1 MADKKISALSA
12 STTPLTGTEVLP
24 IVQGGATVKVAVSD
38 LTAGRAVNSAGG
50 TFTDNLTQGTAS
62 KGVNFTANTPQ
73 AGMTSQLLN
82 WYEEGT
88 WTPVIGCQTGTITAY
103 ASQARYTRNGRQ
115 IFIQGKVTLTT
126 VGTAAGVMTV
136 GSLPFQTS
144 GMYTPTGLV
153 TETATTGTTY
163 SMYLN
168 INNTTGVIQG
178 LTGAGGP
185 AWVNGYVYQFNI
197 VYTV

>member
-1 MADKKISALSA
+1 LFYTDATNSRVGVGTISPAQKLD
-12 STTPLTGTEVLP
+12 V
-24 IVQGGATVKVAVSD
+24 VGAIKSSD
-38 LTAGRAVNSAGG
+38 NII
-50 TFTDNLTQGTAS
+50 QGTAA

-103 ASQARYTRNGRQ
+103 TAVAKYTRNGRQ

-136 GSLPFQTS
+136 ASLPFQTS
-144 GMYTPTGLV
+144 GTYTPTGLV
-153 TETATTGTTY
+153 TETAATGTMY

-168 INNTTGVIQG
+168 IGNTTGVIQG

-185 AWVNGYVYQFNI
+185 AWVDGYVYQFNI
-197 VYTV
+197 TYTV